1 MSLPIS
7 MVILFLWL
15 ELPHLNM
22 LALEL
27 LWLLVPHLLLTHV
40 ELEVLFHSV
49 VAATKPNL
57 LSRNPTQQIS
67 KR

>member
-1 MSLPIS
+1 MSPLIS

-15 ELPHLNM
+15 ELPLLNT

-27 LWLLVPHLLLTHV
+27 LWLLLHQLLTHA

-49 VAATKPNL
+49 VAATKPNF
-57 LSRNPTQQIS
+57 LSKIRT
-67 KR
+67 

>member
-1 MSLPIS
+1 MSLLIL

-15 ELPHLNM
+15 ELPHLNT

-27 LWLLVPHLLLTHV
+27 LWLLVLHQLLTHA

-49 VAATKPNL
+49 VAATKPNF
-57 LSRNPTQQIS
+57 LSKIRTQLIS